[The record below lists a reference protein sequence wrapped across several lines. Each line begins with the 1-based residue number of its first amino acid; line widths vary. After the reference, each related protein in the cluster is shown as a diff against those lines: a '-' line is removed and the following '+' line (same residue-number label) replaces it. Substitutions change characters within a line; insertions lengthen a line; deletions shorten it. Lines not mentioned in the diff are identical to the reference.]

1 MPYAT
6 VVPVSAVSAHRAR
19 LLLAGL
25 FVLSLTV
32 AFFTKGTYD
41 SGDSIKHYLFAR
53 YAFSHPLNFLD
64 SWAKPLLTL
73 LAAGPAQAGFMGMK
87 AFQCGVV
94 AASAWCAFRIAQA
107 LRLPVP
113 ELAILFAYAAPDY
126 FLIQFSGLTEP
137 LFGLVLVGAV
147 RLAVANRPG
156 WSAAVVS
163 LLPFAR
169 SEGFILI
176 GIWVVYLVWQRQWR
190 SLPLV
195 LLGYVVYSGIGA
207 VAFGELGWVFGHNP
221 YDTISAYGHGEWSHF
236 LLNIPNLLGW
246 VLTGLFAL
254 GGGRMVR
261 DLGQP
266 TRRQSPLFPAEL
278 LLVYGSITVFVA
290 AHTVFWAKGLFNS
303 AGLARVLA
311 GIAPLAAVV
320 ALNGLG
326 LLTEWTRTETA
337 RRRVRL
343 VATVAVVGW
352 LFTGAR
358 NAIRPARDFS
368 RAPDQEL
375 ARRAAG
381 WLQQAYA
388 GQPLPPIAF
397 TAPYVAPALGIDP
410 FDAAHCP
417 PLTQD
422 FQPIL
427 ETLPVNSL
435 VVWDDV
441 YAQTEAHIPLEMLRQ
456 NPAFRLRWQDA
467 LVRDATHPDRGTCQL
482 AVFERIK

>member
-6 VVPVSAVSAHRAR
+6 VVPVSTVSAHRAR

-53 YAFSHPLNFLD
+53 YAFAHPLNFLD

-87 AFQCGVV
+87 AFQCVVV
-94 AASAWCAFRIAQA
+94 AASAWCTFRIAQA

-113 ELAILFAYAAPDY
+113 ELAILFAYVAPDY

-176 GIWVVYLVWQRQWR
+176 GIWVVYLVWQRQWP
-190 SLPLV
+190 SLPLL

-320 ALNGLG
+320 ALNGLA
-326 LLTEWTRTETA
+326 LLTEWARTETA

-456 NPAFRLRWQDA
+456 NPAFRLRWHDA

>member
-6 VVPVSAVSAHRAR
+6 VVPVSAVSARRAR

-25 FVLSLTV
+25 FALSLTV

-53 YAFSHPLNFLD
+53 YAFAHPLNFLD

-87 AFQCGVV
+87 AFQCVVV

-147 RLAVANRPG
+147 RLAVAGRLG
-156 WSAAVVS
+156 WSAVVVS

-176 GIWVVYLVWQRQWR
+176 GIWVVYLIWQRQWR

-221 YDTISAYGHGEWSHF
+221 YDTISAYGHGDWSHF

-246 VLTGLFAL
+246 VLTGLFVL

-290 AHTVFWAKGLFNS
+290 AHTIFWAKGLFNS

-320 ALNGLG
+320 ALNGLAQ
-326 LLTEWTRTETA
+326 LTEWTRTETT

-375 ARRAAG
+375 AQRAAG

-417 PLTQD
+417 PLIQD
-422 FQPIL
+422 AQPIL

-441 YAQTEAHIPLEMLRQ
+441 YAQTEAHIPLEMLQQ

>member
-1 MPYAT
+1 MLFT
-6 VVPVSAVSAHRAR
+6 VAVPVFAVATRRAR

-25 FVLSLTV
+25 FALSLVV
-32 AFFTKGTYD
+32 AFFTKGTHD
-41 SGDSIKHYLFAR
+41 SGDSINHYLFAR
-53 YAFSHPLNFLD
+53 YAFAHPLNFLD

-87 AFQCGVV
+87 AFQCVVV

-147 RLAVANRPG
+147 WLAVAGRPG
-156 WSAAVVS
+156 WSAAAVS
-163 LLPFAR
+163 FLPFAR

-176 GIWVVYLVWQRQWR
+176 GLWVVYLAWQRQWR

-195 LLGYVVYSGIGA
+195 LLGYVLYTAIGA

-221 YDTISAYGHGEWSHF
+221 YGTISAYGHGEWSHF
-236 LLNIPNLLGW
+236 LRNIPNLLGW
-246 VLTGLFAL
+246 VLTVLFGL
-254 GGGRMVR
+254 GGARMVR

-266 TRRQSPLFPAEL
+266 ARRELPLFPAEL
-278 LLVYGSITVFVA
+278 LLIYGSITVFVA
-290 AHTVFWAKGLFNS
+290 AHTIFWAMGLFNS

-320 ALNGLG
+320 ALNGLA
-326 LLTEWTRTETA
+326 LLTEWARTETA
-337 RRRVRL
+337 RRRIQL

-375 ARRAAG
+375 AQRAAA
-381 WLQQAYA
+381 WLHQAYA

-397 TAPYVAPALGIDP
+397 EAPYVAPALGVDP
-410 FDAAHCP
+410 FDAARCP
-417 PLTQD
+417 PLTKD
-422 FQPIL
+422 WHPIL

-435 VVWDDV
+435 IVWDDV
-441 YAQTEAHIPLEMLRQ
+441 YAQTEAHIPLEMLQ
-456 NPAFRLRWQDA
+456 QDPAFRLRWHDA
-467 LVRDATHPDRGTCQL
+467 IIRDASHPDRGTCQL

>member
-1 MPYAT
+1 MPSAT
-6 VVPVSAVSAHRAR
+6 VVPVSAVSTRRAQ

-25 FVLSLTV
+25 FALSLTV
-32 AFFTKGTYD
+32 AFLTKGTHD
-41 SGDSIKHYLFAR
+41 SGDSINHYLFAR
-53 YAFSHPLNFLD
+53 YAFAHPLNFLD

-87 AFQCGVV
+87 AFQCVVV

-107 LRLPVP
+107 LRFPAP
-113 ELAILFAYAAPDY
+113 ELAILFTYAAPDY

-147 RLAVANRPG
+147 WLAVAGRPG
-156 WSAAVVS
+156 WSAVVVS
-163 LLPFAR
+163 FLPFAR

-176 GIWVVYLVWQRQWR
+176 GLWVVYLAWQRQWR
-190 SLPLV
+190 SLPLL
-195 LLGYVVYSGIGA
+195 LLGYVLYTAIGA
-207 VAFGELGWVFGHNP
+207 LAFGEPGWVFGHNP
-221 YDTISAYGHGEWSHF
+221 YGTVSVYGNGEWSHF
-236 LLNIPNLLGW
+236 LRNIPNLLGW
-246 VLTGLFAL
+246 VLTVLFVL
-254 GGGRMVR
+254 GGTRMVR
-261 DLGQP
+261 DLGQ
-266 TRRQSPLFPAEL
+266 TARRQSPLFPAEL
-278 LLVYGSITVFVA
+278 LLIYGSITVFVA
-290 AHTVFWAKGLFNS
+290 AHTIFWAKGLFNS
-303 AGLARVLA
+303 AGLARVLT
-311 GIAPLAAVV
+311 GITPLAAVV
-320 ALNGLG
+320 ALNGLA
-326 LLTEWTRTETA
+326 LLTDWARTETA

-368 RAPDQEL
+368 RPPDQEL
-375 ARRAAG
+375 AQRAAL
-381 WLQQAYA
+381 WLHQTYA

-410 FDAAHCP
+410 FDAASCP
-417 PLTQD
+417 PLTKNWH
-422 FQPIL
+422 PIL

-441 YAQTEAHIPLEMLRQ
+441 YAQTEAHIPLEMLQ
-456 NPAFRLRWQDA
+456 QDSTFRLRWQDA
-467 LVRDATHPDRGTCQL
+467 IIRDATHPDRGTCQL